1 MMRSLRHILLLAGAL
16 VVFLSIVCDNDSA
29 SMSAPK
35 VASETIDMVQSYDDY
50 AEFQTA
56 RRANSLFRIPR
67 TIAVAWNV
75 GVLFA
80 RDTAPMSYASTKID
94 ARVWCTSLESV
105 GRRVENHR
113 NLDRIIILHN
123 LRV

>member
-1 MMRSLRHILLLAGAL
+1 MRYLRHILLLIGAL

-29 SMSAPK
+29 SASAPK
-35 VASETIDMVQSYDDY
+35 VASDAIDMVQSYDNH
-50 AEFQTA
+50 AEIQTA
-56 RRANSLFRIPR
+56 RKANSLFRTPR
-67 TIAVAWNV
+67 TIVVMWSARVS
-75 GVLFA
+75 FA
-80 RDTAPMSYASTKID
+80 KDSAPMAYASNKID
-94 ARVWCTSLESV
+94 TRVWCASLESV